1 MSSWAI
7 ATLLTATTLGQA
19 DKPPVVRLRPPVIE
33 ESRAAPADRPPDMVL
48 RWNRIALDAIRAE
61 RTPPPLAARNL
72 ALLHVA
78 IYEAVNAIDR
88 GHEPYMI
95 DVRPAPG
102 ASMEAAAAGAGH
114 RVLASLYPR
123 RQAALDRALD
133 GSLAGVPDLEARD
146 NGLSLGRFVA
156 DRFLSWRAK
165 DGGAMLGKH
174 VPRRGPG
181 FWEPTLPDFRPALF
195 PGWGEVTP
203 FAIRPGSQPRPKG
216 PPPLSSPVYAA
227 AFREVKEL
235 GARDSKTRTPDQTEI
250 ARFWADDAGTATPP
264 GHWNAIADTVS
275 RARGVSMVENA
286 RLFALLNMSLADA
299 GLLCWVIKF
308 HHEFWRP
315 VTAIRAADEDD
326 NPDTDPERTWEPLL
340 TTPPF
345 PAYTSGHST
354 FSGAGAA
361 VLARALGDATPFETP
376 CDAMPGVRRAFKT
389 FSAAAAEAGRSRIY
403 GGIHWEFDNADGL
416 AMGRAIGDYVVSRY
430 LRPAR

>member
-61 RTPPPLAARNL
+61 RTPPPLASRNL

-78 IYEAVNAIDR
+78 FYEAVNAIDR

-146 NGLSLGRFVA
+146 NGLSLGRL
-156 DRFLSWRAK
+156 RRRPLSPGRQ
-165 DGGAMLGKH
+165 G
-174 VPRRGPG
+174 RGRHARKACPQARPG

-315 VTAIRAADEDD
+315 VTAIRA
-326 NPDTDPERTWEPLL
+326 PMRTTIRIRIRSEPGSRCSPRPHS
-340 TTPPF
+340 PPIP
-345 PAYTSGHST
+345 PATAPS
-354 FSGAGAA
+354 AA
-361 VLARALGDATPFETP
+361 PAPPSSPAPSATPRRSRLPATP
-376 CDAMPGVRRAFKT
+376 CPGCGVRSKPSRPPRPKR
-389 FSAAAAEAGRSRIY
+389 AAAESTAASTGNSTTPTGWRWGARSATTWSAATCVR
-403 GGIHWEFDNADGL
+403 
-416 AMGRAIGDYVVSRY
+416 R
-430 LRPAR
+430 